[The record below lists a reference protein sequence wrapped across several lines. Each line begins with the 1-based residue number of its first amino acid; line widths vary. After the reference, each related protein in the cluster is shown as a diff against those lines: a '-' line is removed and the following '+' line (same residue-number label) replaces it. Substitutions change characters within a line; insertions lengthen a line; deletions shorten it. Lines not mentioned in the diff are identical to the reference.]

1 MRTYVSPR
9 AELIL
14 FQDDIVLSQTS
25 GTCRC
30 YVDYG
35 VKNDYNAFGTPCW
48 TDSEDASELYF
59 LEGGPST

>member
-35 VKNDYNAFGTPCW
+35 VKNDYSAVGSPCW
-48 TDSEDASELYF
+48 TESQDAMELM
-59 LEGGPST
+59 LHEGGPST